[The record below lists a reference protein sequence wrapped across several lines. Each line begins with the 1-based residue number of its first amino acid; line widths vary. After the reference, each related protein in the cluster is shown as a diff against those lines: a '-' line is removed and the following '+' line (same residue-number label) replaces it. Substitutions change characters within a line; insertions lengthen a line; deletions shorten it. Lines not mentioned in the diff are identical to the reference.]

1 MKLFIRNTCVRFIY
15 TNDNTNRL
23 HIRAILCHTY
33 HLALHDYYNQARDLI
48 LMIFIQHTIYL
59 ADISTQ
65 ILYNRTMVQLGLCVF
80 RFVPNLEDM
89 FQLPIERVHG
99 IIFKMIMNEE
109 LMGSIKESSQ
119 TIILSKARS
128 SKIQNLSI
136 ELMEK
141 ICRLNE
147 QNEKL
152 THFYSRQRQQL
163 LN

>member
-1 MKLFIRNTCVRFIY
+1 IWNLMPQGATALKILIQKIKEESLRIYLFSN
-15 TNDNTNRL
+15 
-23 HIRAILCHTY
+23 A
-33 HLALHDYYNQARDLI
+33 
-48 LMIFIQHTIYL
+48 MIFYS
-59 ADISTQ
+59 IS
-65 ILYNRTMVQLGLCVF
+65 
-80 RFVPNLEDM
+80 VPNLEDM
-89 FQLPIERVHG
+89 FQLPIER
-99 IIFKMIMNEE
+99 
-109 LMGSIKESSQ
+109 GSIKESSQ